1 MSATFTPE
9 EQLER
14 SISTRKMLTWFIV
27 FAIVMFFAG
36 LTSAYLVSKSSGY
49 WVHFD
54 MPSAFH
60 ISTAAVVVSSIFAQ
74 MALGAAKNDR
84 RKAIGPLLVITLALG
99 IVFTWSQFKGWSQ
112 MVDQGLHVVGKL
124 TDIKGEYGTD
134 YTISRNGEVLV
145 LENGEFYLPS
155 DEMRQRPLNPDI
167 QEYKNTASSYVY
179 ALTAAH
185 LAHLAFGLVS
195 LVIMIVMAFMGRYS
209 SRWHAGLW
217 SGVIYW
223 HFLAG
228 LWIYLLLFFTFVH

>member
-1 MSATFTPE
+1 ALGVRAYRKRFDDRGGDRRCVHVVAGLQAVLQPRSERCAPPDVRQFPLSAGGADRLRARSDMSATFTPE

-124 TDIKGEYGTD
+124 TDIKG
-134 YTISRNGEVLV
+134 
-145 LENGEFYLPS
+145 
-155 DEMRQRPLNPDI
+155 
-167 QEYKNTASSYVY
+167 
-179 ALTAAH
+179 
-185 LAHLAFGLVS
+185 
-195 LVIMIVMAFMGRYS
+195 
-209 SRWHAGLW
+209 
-217 SGVIYW
+217 
-223 HFLAG
+223 
-228 LWIYLLLFFTFVH
+228 